1 MFTRFALVSVLCLVA
16 FATTAQGA
24 GLPAPTV
31 EYSADRVME
40 TSAGTFEGKVYAAKD
55 KERSETTMQGMTSV
69 MILRRDKQ
77 LGYMLMPAQKM
88 YQQMDF
94 AKAQQQSG
102 AQPADQVEI
111 TEVGSDTIEG
121 QATTKYKLIMKDC
134 SAGGFMWF
142 TKDGIMMKMDAVV
155 KSGRDKSRMTITLKN
170 LLIGA
175 QDTSLFEVPADYAA
189 MPSFGAG
196 MAGFGGAAGGAARG
210 MFGH

>member
-1 MFTRFALVSVLCLVA
+1 MFTRFALVSVLCIVA

-24 GLPAPTV
+24 GLPVPRV

-40 TSAGTFEGKVYAAKD
+40 TEAGTFEGKVYAAKD
-55 KERSETTMQGMTSV
+55 KERSETSMQGMTSV

-102 AQPADQVEI
+102 TQPADQVEI
-111 TEVGSDTIEG
+111 TEVGSDTVEG
-121 QATTKYKLIMKDC
+121 QATTKYKLIMKDG

-142 TKDGIMMKMDAVV
+142 TKEGIMMKMDTVV
-155 KSGRDKSRMTITLKN
+155 KHGRDKSRMTITLKN
-170 LLIGA
+170 VKIA
-175 QDTSLFEVPADYAA
+175 SQEASLFEVPAGYNA
-189 MPSFGAG
+189 MPSFGGGGMGGFAG
-196 MAGFGGAAGGAARG
+196 SGRGAFGR
-210 MFGH
+210 

>member
-1 MFTRFALVSVLCLVA
+1 MFTRFALVSTLCLVA
-16 FATTAQGA
+16 FAATANGA
-24 GLPAPTV
+24 GLPVPTV

-40 TSAGTFEGKVYAAKD
+40 TEAGTFEGKVYAAKD
-55 KERSETTMQGMTSV
+55 KERSETSMQGMTSV

-121 QATTKYKLIMKDC
+121 QPTTKYKLIMKDG
-134 SAGGFMWF
+134 SAGGFMWI
-142 TKDGIMMKMDAVV
+142 TKDGIAVKLDAIS
-155 KSGRDKSRMTITLKN
+155 KENGKKTRFTMTLSN
-170 LLIGA
+170 LQIGTV
-175 QDTSLFEVPADYAA
+175 DPSVFEVPAGYSA
-189 MPSFGAG
+189 MPSFGG
-196 MAGFGGAAGGAARG
+196 MMGGHGGVKLPGFGR
-210 MFGH
+210 